1 METTFLTTILF
12 FGGLGFKEILII
24 ALIII
29 VLFGAKKIP
38 ELMKGVGSGIKEF
51 KDAVK
56 EDEKKPED
64 KSQNPS

>member
-1 METTFLTTILF
+1 M
-12 FGGLGFKEILII
+12 LGFKEILII

-64 KSQNPS
+64 NSQNPS

>member
-1 METTFLTTILF
+1 M
-12 FGGLGFKEILII
+12 GGLGFREILII

-38 ELMKGVGSGIKEF
+38 ELMRGMGSGIKEF

-56 EDEKKPED
+56 EDDKKPNTEQTT
-64 KSQNPS
+64 QNTDRTA